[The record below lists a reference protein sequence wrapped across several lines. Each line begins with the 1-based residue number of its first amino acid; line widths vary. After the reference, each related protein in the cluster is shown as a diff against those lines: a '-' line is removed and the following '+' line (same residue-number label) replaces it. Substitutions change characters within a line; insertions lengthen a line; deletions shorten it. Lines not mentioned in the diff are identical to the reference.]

1 MSELRGVV
9 KGMDCANCVAKVT
22 KSLQSTPGIQDVII
36 NLVSTKIIVSYE
48 NEEISERE
56 IIKAIKQTGYTFDYS
71 YQRTSFF
78 NIKQN
83 KNLLF
88 AITGTIFLILA
99 LGLDRVL
106 PEYYELIF
114 FIPAIVIGGIP
125 VYIKAFASLRAKT
138 IDIDLLMVIAIIGAM
153 ILQEWPEAAEIVVL
167 FSIAELLEA
176 YSMDRARQS
185 IRSLMDLTPP
195 TANKLIKARKHEVV
209 PIEELV
215 VGDRVSIKPG
225 GRIPIDGKLDWGKTY
240 VDQSPIT
247 GESIPVLKEV
257 GDKVF
262 SGSVNIDGYIIIRVT
277 SMPNESTVAR
287 ITRLIE
293 EAEQQKSKRE
303 QFIKRFAK
311 IYTPIMVSVAVL
323 VFLIPGVFLNIPFDM
338 LIFNEWF
345 YNSLVILVISC
356 PCALVLSTPI
366 TVVTAITRASKRG
379 VLIKGGK
386 YLEILSSVDALAMD
400 KTGTLSTGK
409 LKVYKIEPSGGYTER
424 DIIELAYSLEN
435 HSEHKI
441 AEAIIE
447 HGKEKRVRLLGYKDV
462 EILPGKGIKG
472 SRKNKEYYIG
482 NEQLV
487 DDVIGLDSCNLDCEE
502 SESIVSYVLTKEEV
516 IAHIH
521 MSDELRPETKGAI
534 SELRKNE
541 ISKLVMLTGD
551 NEEVA
556 SKIAAELGIAYE
568 AELLPEEKVEYVKI
582 LKEKYD
588 SVAMIG
594 DGINDAPAMALA
606 DVGVAMGTSGT
617 AIAIETADIVLSSDD
632 LYSLPYLFKLSR
644 QTKRTIQ
651 INVFLSLFIKFSFF
665 VLVFLSVAITSVGN
679 FVGDALLWLAVLFG
693 DMGASLL
700 VILNAMRV
708 GRKKYSKLEPH
719 QKTNLINTSAQ
730 NT

>member
-1 MSELRGVV
+1 MTELRGVV

-22 KSLQSTPGIQDVII
+22 KSLQSTPGIQDVNI

-48 NEEISERE
+48 TKEITEKD
-56 IIKAIKQTGYTFDYS
+56 IIKTIKQTGYTFDYS

-88 AITGTIFLILA
+88 AIIGIFFLILA
-99 LGLDRVL
+99 LGLNRVL
-106 PEYYELIF
+106 PDNYELFF

-125 VYIKAFASLRAKT
+125 VYLKAFASLRAKT

-167 FSIAELLEA
+167 FSVAELLEA

-195 TANKLIKARKHEVV
+195 TANKLIKGRKHEVV

-247 GESIPVLKEV
+247 GESIPVMKEV
-257 GDKVF
+257 GDIVF

-311 IYTPIMVSVAVL
+311 IYTPIMVSIAVL
-323 VFLIPGVFLNIPFDM
+323 VFLIPGVFMNIPFEM
-338 LIFNEWF
+338 LVFNEWF

-409 LKVYKIEPSGGYTER
+409 LKVYKIETFGGFSER
-424 DIIELAYSLEN
+424 EIVELAYSLEN

-441 AEAIIE
+441 AEAIIDN
-447 HGKEKRVRLLGYKDV
+447 GKEKDVRLLGYKDV

-472 SRKNKEYYIG
+472 TRKNKEYYIG

-487 DDVIGLDSCNLDCEE
+487 DEVIGLEYCNLECEE
-502 SESIVSYVLTKEEV
+502 SESIVSYVMSNKEV

-521 MSDELRPETKGAI
+521 MSDELRPETKEAI
-534 SELRKNE
+534 NELRTND
-541 ISKLVMLTGD
+541 INKLVMLTGD

-556 SKIAAELGIAYE
+556 SKIAEELGISYE
-568 AELLPEEKVEYVKI
+568 SELLPEQKVEYVKN
-582 LKEKYD
+582 LKEKYN

-594 DGINDAPAMALA
+594 DGINDAPAMALS
-606 DVGVAMGTSGT
+606 DVGIAMGSSGT

-632 LYSLPYLFKLSR
+632 LFSLPYLFKLSR

-665 VLVFLSVAITSVGN
+665 VLVFLSVAIASVAN
-679 FVGDALLWLAVLFG
+679 LVGDALLWLAVLFG

-708 GRKKYSKLEPH
+708 GRKKYSKLKPH

-730 NT
+730 NM